1 MDAFG
6 VNEGVV
12 IMKIIIVGNGK
23 LSKSLTKGLA
33 IRYSIAKWDDYDKSL
48 NAKNIVIHTGS
59 GRQLNECVG
68 YCNRTNSI
76 LLELSTG
83 TSINNYDIQCPVIV
97 CPNTAIPI
105 LKLMYIINKYGK
117 MFRKYKIK
125 ITESHQ
131 KNKNTI
137 AGTAVDI
144 ARSLEVPITE
154 IKSLRDID
162 VQKNLIGI
170 PDQHLDLHA
179 YHQIIIEDEG
189 CEIKLETKV
198 LGHLAYVSGIKE
210 IIEIVKEKELHSKI
224 YPIIDIL
231 KN

>member
-1 MDAFG
+1 
-6 VNEGVV
+6 
-12 IMKIIIVGNGK
+12 MKIIIVGNGK

-97 CPNTAIPI
+97 CPNTTIPI

-162 VQKNLIGI
+162 VQKNSDGGSGI
-170 PDQHLDLHA
+170 RE
-179 YHQIIIEDEG
+179 ISSEG
-189 CEIKLETKV
+189 SAVTVLVIPTNEELRIAQETKKV
-198 LGHLAYVSGIKE
+198 
-210 IIEIVKEKELHSKI
+210 IESKFRDT
-224 YPIIDIL
+224 PR
-231 KN
+231 KAGFR